1 MATEKEVIFR
11 LIDELNKGLAEG
23 TITPEQEEKMR
34 EDIGDLQMN
43 VIVGDLFEG

>member
-34 EDIGDLQMN
+34 DDIGDLQMN
-43 VIVGDLFEG
+43 VITGDLFEG